1 MLKNSIVVTFLCRFK
16 HCYKPFFNILI
27 LWKSRFPP
35 QKGFIISITRFKF
48 LQKVWRYRH
57 LCGKKVYSIGPRSL
71 RDFEDPE
78 PKLEPE
84 ARARIPELEPE
95 VKSRKSSAASESGA
109 SSLRK
114 ISSKILE
121 KVSSCGQ
128 SYKHFYDRKLWL

>member
-16 HCYKPFFNILI
+16 HCYKPFFNFLI

-48 LQKVWRYRH
+48 LQNVWRYRH

-84 ARARIPELEPE
+84 

-109 SSLRK
+109 SSVRK